1 MFEKGDEVL
10 VNFGE
15 GDFFGEILLLFDILC
30 IVRVQVDVK
39 YDFFLFLGFLV
50 FLLYVK

>member
-1 MFEKGDEVL
+1 MIVEGSVKVMFEKGDEIL

-30 IVRVQVDVK
+30 IVRV
-39 YDFFLFLGFLV
+39 
-50 FLLYVK
+50 